1 MDKKEITE
9 EMHLEKKWFEDAK
22 NQTLETLPAFM
33 NNILNGYVHD
43 YGTIC
48 HAISACALA
57 AAYAANNSD
66 QGGITGFQASFVL
79 WDFIRQWSYSSNRC
93 GLRIL
98 DYDAMLYPGYADHY
112 DKVISEEIWESLQEE
127 AKKKLEQAKKNKEF
141 ASPNVVEHWRS
152 IVDGKVPF
160 GFRVGQD

>member
-1 MDKKEITE
+1 MIMEQYAMQSVHALWQLRSRQTILIRE
-9 EMHLEKKWFEDAK
+9 ESRD
-22 NQTLETLPAFM
+22 
-33 NNILNGYVHD
+33 
-43 YGTIC
+43 
-48 HAISACALA
+48 
-57 AAYAANNSD
+57 
-66 QGGITGFQASFVL
+66 FVL

-93 GLRIL
+93 GLGIL
-98 DYDAMLYPGYADHY
+98 DYDAMLYPCYADHY

-160 GFRVGQD
+160 GFRVGND